1 MTFVVDASVALKWF
15 VSENG
20 SEAAVR
26 LLNSGRPIVAPDL
39 VLAEVCN
46 AAWKSWRRREID
58 PAQLNQVAMDAPGPF
73 QRLVPLDRLIQRAV
87 TIASELDHP
96 VYDCLYLALA
106 EAEDAP
112 LITADRRLVRIVRG
126 TPLAQRVMPLA

>member
-58 PAQLNQVAMDAPGPF
+58 PAQLNQVAMDAAGPF

>member
-20 SEAAVR
+20 SEPAVR

-46 AAWKSWRRREID
+46 AAWKSWRRGEID
-58 PAQLNQVAMDAPGPF
+58 PAQLNQVSIDAAGAF
-73 QRLVPLDRLIQRAV
+73 QRLVPLDRLIRRAV
-87 TIASELDHP
+87 AIAAELDHP

-112 LITADRRLVRIVRG
+112 LITADRRLVRIARG
-126 TPLAQRVMPLA
+126 TPFADRVEPLA